1 MGEVGV
7 RKELEKAKREW
18 GWDQVKGDLEK
29 LKVESG
35 EVKNG
40 LTKSLRD
47 IMKEEQEKQDKEKKE
62 GGDRSVVGRKE
73 IRMEV
78 VEEIEREKRRDKL
91 VLMGVPE
98 EGVDG
103 GGEDIVRD
111 VVQGLM
117 AEVKI
122 QYQVLGRVGKKID
135 GRMPRPVRIR
145 VDDVAHRKKLL
156 AKAKDLKHMDQFSK
170 IYIVPDL
177 TRVQQLEDKKIRDQ
191 VKKYRQEGEIG
202 VRIERGK
209 IVRGSRGG
217 QVVHEDEVAMGS
229 SGSSV

>member
-1 MGEVGV
+1 
-7 RKELEKAKREW
+7 
-18 GWDQVKGDLEK
+18 
-29 LKVESG
+29 
-35 EVKNG
+35 
-40 LTKSLRD
+40 
-47 IMKEEQEKQDKEKKE
+47 
-62 GGDRSVVGRKE
+62 
-73 IRMEV
+73 
-78 VEEIEREKRRDKL
+78 
-91 VLMGVPE
+91 
-98 EGVDG
+98 
-103 GGEDIVRD
+103 VRD

-145 VDDVAHRKKLL
+145 VDDVTHRKKLL